1 MLDTMISR
9 ITDVKYTELIMP
21 SLSPLCAT
29 IKATSPRVIMP
40 TPILSVSL
48 PLKPQSLD
56 IAPQPMIFVDSATST
71 NAAEN
76 STMSHVMPLT
86 SVLRPILAK
95 KIGPKIMYELM
106 SSFSSI

>member
-21 SLSPLCAT
+21 SL
-29 IKATSPRVIMP
+29 P